1 MKEFKL
7 GIDQM
12 SIGDIFEILNNET
25 KLVLSEKAIEQIN
38 NSRNSVE
45 KVVTSKQVVYGINT
59 GFGPLCNK
67 VISADQTSKLQE
79 NLLKSHAVGV
89 GEIIDKKIAKIMLI
103 LKAHALSKGF
113 SGIKLETIQR
123 ILWHIEND
131 IIPAV
136 PKQGS
141 VGASGDLAPLA
152 HLFLPLIG
160 FGEVFVG
167 DKLIESEKYFQESD
181 LKPLI
186 LGAKEGL
193 ALINGTQFIAAFSCF
208 GLYRFHHLLEQAD
221 LIAAMSLD
229 ALAGSFKPFDARL
242 HEIRPFLGNKLV
254 AKRMTSLL
262 ESSQIANSHT
272 SCKRVQDPY
281 SLRCIAQVHGA
292 SRNAF
297 LHAKEM
303 LEIEI
308 NSVTDNPIV
317 LNEDEIISGGG
328 FHGQPIAMVTD
339 YAALAAAE
347 LGNIADRRCYLMLE
361 GKNDL
366 PSLLMNSNGLDSG
379 FMIPQYTTAALVSE
393 NKSFC
398 FPASADSIP
407 TSMGQEDHV
416 SMGSISAVK
425 FNKILDNLEF
435 IQAIE
440 LLYATQALEFRRPLK
455 STKIIEEIFEK
466 VRKEV
471 NFKEKD
477 SILYLEINKLH
488 KIITSFEISKLG
500 SHLIPF

>member
-25 KLVLSEKAIEQIN
+25 KLVLNEKAIEQIN

-160 FGEVFVG
+160 FGEVFVD